1 MNQKLCEI
9 CAAVRCVFP
18 NKFIKN
24 HFGTRIQI
32 LHNDYKFGPNFL
44 FLCQNHLIVNSTQC
58 NENILT
64 LCEHNWNE
72 NFCYIPSHHSCFHIN
87 DIGMEGLSIYVGGFY
102 HNVSGITA
110 SQYIYE
116 ILPDL

>member
-9 CAAVRCVFP
+9 CTAVRSAFR
-18 NKFIKN
+18 NKFIKKN

-32 LHNDYKFGPNFL
+32 IHYTDNTFGLNFL

-72 NFCYIPSHHSCFHIN
+72 NFYYIPSYHSCFHT
-87 DIGMEGLSIYVGGFY
+87 GMESLSIHVGGYY
-102 HNVSGITA
+102 HNVSGITVWHYT
-110 SQYIYE
+110 YIY
-116 ILPDL
+116 IYNIA